1 MELPNDFRK
10 EERDRVQQRFWKLWV
25 IASNVSFIPVFMLG
39 IFLGK
44 MIFPI
49 TLSALSQIF
58 TNTITGLI
66 SGISVGLAQYLVLRQ
81 YVTEKGYWILTLL
94 IGWLLGSFF
103 GSILTISLLTAWNYA
118 IYLFISYLVM
128 FPLAGIISGILQ
140 LPVLKSYNLDI
151 GLRWIL
157 VSFAG
162 WLFFFPGII
171 TGWSLMKHI
180 REPGSQLDWKNKIA
194 INMDEGTEEFFQ
206 IKKSPKKYRLILG
219 IILVLVGIG
228 MILLFLLGDYSG
240 IGDDWLIPLMLA
252 VIGLFLAIVGAL
264 LIYDY
269 VFWLKKLKKPEYS
282 IY

>member
-10 EERDRVQQRFWKLWV
+10 EERDHIQQRFWKLWV
-25 IASNVSFIPVFMLG
+25 IASNVSFIPAFMLC

-44 MIFPI
+44 MIFPT

-180 REPGSQLDWKNKIA
+180 REPESQLDWKNKIA
-194 INMDEGTEEFFQ
+194 INMDEGTKEFFQ
-206 IKKSPKKYRLILG
+206 IKKSPKKFRLILG

-228 MILLFLLGDYSG
+228 MILLFLLGDYSV

-252 VIGLFLAIVGAL
+252 IIGLFLAIVGAL
-264 LIYDY
+264 LMYDY

-282 IY
+282 IL

>member
-10 EERDRVQQRFWKLWV
+10 EERDHIQQRFWKLWV
-25 IASNVSFIPVFMLG
+25 IASNVSFIPAFMLC

-44 MIFPI
+44 MIFPT

-180 REPGSQLDWKNKIA
+180 REPRSQLDWKNKIA
-194 INMDEGTEEFFQ
+194 INMDEGTKEFFQ
-206 IKKSPKKYRLILG
+206 IKKSPKKFRLILG

-228 MILLFLLGDYSG
+228 MILLFLLGDYSV

-252 VIGLFLAIVGAL
+252 IIGLFLAIVGAL
-264 LIYDY
+264 LMYDY

-282 IY
+282 IL